1 MFYQFVLDH
10 NLIYVAGSKQCKGSK
25 SGISPL
31 VKSALECELACQGRS
46 TMVGIGIP
54 GTIGCKEGKKG
65 VGGCDCWCYNDAK
78 ADGSCELE
86 HRDGINVFRY
96 KDYSE

>member
-1 MFYQFVLDH
+1 
-10 NLIYVAGSKQCKGSK
+10 
-25 SGISPL
+25 
-31 VKSALECELACQGRS
+31 
-46 TMVGIGIP
+46 MVGIGIP

-86 HRDGINVFRY
+86 HREGINVFRY